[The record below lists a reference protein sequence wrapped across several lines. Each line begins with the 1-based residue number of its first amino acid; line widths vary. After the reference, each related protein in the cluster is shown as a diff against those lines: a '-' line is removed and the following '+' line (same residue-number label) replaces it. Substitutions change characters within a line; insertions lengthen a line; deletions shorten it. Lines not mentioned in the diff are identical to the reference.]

1 MEEGCSGGTGRERER
16 EREDEDEE
24 GYMKED
30 PERRARN
37 EKVRSWSG

>member
-16 EREDEDEE
+16 ERAEEEE

-30 PERRARN
+30 PECRARN
-37 EKVRSWSG
+37 EKVESWAG

>member
-16 EREDEDEE
+16 ERAEEE

-30 PERRARN
+30 PECRARN
-37 EKVRSWSG
+37 EKVKSWAG